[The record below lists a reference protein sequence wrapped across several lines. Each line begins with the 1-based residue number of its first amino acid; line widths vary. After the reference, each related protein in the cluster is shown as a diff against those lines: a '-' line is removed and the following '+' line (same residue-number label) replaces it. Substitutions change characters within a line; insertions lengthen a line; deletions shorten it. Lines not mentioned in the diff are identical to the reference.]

1 MSILLWILFAL
12 ALPALAGWRSGERHW
27 DGFVLFGLI
36 AVATIALRH
45 LQVFDF
51 DGLGMLSALIVFLGI
66 HFWQLQ
72 GNRSTNT

>member
-1 MSILLWILFAL
+1 MSILLWILFGMV
-12 ALPALAGWRSGERHW
+12 LPAVAGWRSGQRHW

-36 AVATIALRH
+36 AVVTIALRH
-45 LQVFDF
+45 LEVYDL

-72 GNRSTNT
+72 RSRPANT